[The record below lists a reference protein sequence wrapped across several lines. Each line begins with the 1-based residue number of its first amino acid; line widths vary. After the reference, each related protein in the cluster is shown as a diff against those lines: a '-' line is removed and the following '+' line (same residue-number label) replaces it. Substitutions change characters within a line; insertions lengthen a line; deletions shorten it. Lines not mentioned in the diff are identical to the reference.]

1 MLRFRSIIFLLSIWL
16 PATSVSAQAD
26 AESYLSE
33 LKDELM
39 KQWPKNRT
47 INLVFHGH
55 SVPAGYFRTP
65 DVRTL
70 EAYPQQV
77 LEEVKA
83 LYPHAVINVIVTAIG
98 GENSVQGEKRFE
110 DDVLT
115 HKPDVLF
122 IDYALNDRAPG
133 LEKAKEAT
141 EKMIRKALKRNIKV
155 ILLTPSPDLKVNLT
169 SQGNELELFAN
180 QISALAKQYNI
191 GLSDSYSSFKK
202 QAEKGEK
209 LDQYMSQ
216 GNHPNKEGHRLIAAE
231 IMKYFRKP
239 SAN

>member
-1 MLRFRSIIFLLSIWL
+1 MILQSKIVFAVLILFAADNL
-16 PATSVSAQAD
+16 SAQAD
-26 AESYLSE
+26 EGIYLNDI
-33 LKDELM
+33 KTELM

-169 SQGNELELFAN
+169 SQSNELELFAN
-180 QISALAKQYNI
+180 QISTLAKQYNI

-231 IMKYFRKP
+231 IMKYFSKP

>member
-1 MLRFRSIIFLLSIWL
+1 MILQSKIVFAVLILFAAGNLF
-16 PATSVSAQAD
+16 AQAD
-26 AESYLSE
+26 AGTYLNDI
-33 LKDELM
+33 KTELM
-39 KQWPKNRT
+39 KQWPKNRA

-55 SVPAGYFRTP
+55 SVPSGYFRTP

-77 LEEVKA
+77 LQEVKA
-83 LYPHAVINVIVTAIG
+83 LYPHAVVNVIVTAIG
-98 GENSVQGEKRFE
+98 GENSLQGEKRFG

-133 LEKAKEAT
+133 LEKSKEAT

-155 ILLTPSPDLKVNLT
+155 ILLTPSPDLKVDLT
-169 SQGNELELFAN
+169 SPGNELELFTN
-180 QISALAKQYNI
+180 QITALARKYNI
-191 GLSDSYSSFKK
+191 GLADSYSSFKK

-216 GNHPNKEGHRLIAAE
+216 GNHPNKEGHRLIAGE
-231 IMKYFRKP
+231 IIKYFSK
-239 SAN
+239 SSVN